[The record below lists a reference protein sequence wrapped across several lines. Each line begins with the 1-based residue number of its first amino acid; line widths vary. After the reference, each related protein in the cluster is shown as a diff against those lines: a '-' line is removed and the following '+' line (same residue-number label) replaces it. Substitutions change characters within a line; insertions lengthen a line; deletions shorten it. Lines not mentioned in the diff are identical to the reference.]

1 MDNTKIAL
9 IISFLLP
16 GLGIVYLG
24 NTKRGLTI
32 FAIFAILRILKV
44 FVLGFLALL
53 SVLLSGLMGF
63 TLHMWKLNL
72 LIRQIKHVLMI
83 EPLRLKE
90 AGDS

>member
-1 MDNTKIAL
+1 MIGENMDDTKIAL

-44 FVLGFLALL
+44 FVLGFFG
-53 SVLLSGLMGF
+53 SVISFAVWAYGLYA
-63 TLHMWKLNL
+63 TY
-72 LIRQIKHVLMI
+72 V
-83 EPLRLKE
+83 E
-90 AGDS
+90 AQSVN